1 MGDMQQAKNKN
12 TAGVIILALS
22 ALGIVLSLYLAYL
35 YYSKATAVFCTAGS
49 GCDTIRESSYSA
61 ILGVPVALLGVI
73 GYSLIF
79 ALSIAS
85 IKGKNQWFLLYLASL
100 AGFAFSAYL
109 TYIELFVIH
118 AICFYCLIS
127 AVIITALLIILLLK
141 KPPQSPAYSSL
152 KLITLSVMVLG
163 VVLLGSFFIQ
173 SRELRAGSSTFQVGL
188 AKHLGGMG
196 ATMYGSFQCPHCTTQ
211 KLLFGK
217 DAFKYVNYVECHP
230 RGENANTA
238 LCYAKGIHNY
248 PTWEIN
254 GQFLMGAKSLQE
266 LARISEYKPDNVG
279 KGTDK

>member
-1 MGDMQQAKNKN
+1 MRAKN
-12 TAGVIILALS
+12 TSGVIILVLS
-22 ALGIVLSLYLAYL
+22 ALGIAVSLYLTYL
-35 YYSKATAVFCTAGS
+35 YHSKAVAAFCTAGS
-49 GCDTIRESSYSA
+49 GCDTVRESSYSA

-79 ALSIAS
+79 ALSLTS
-85 IKGKNQWFLLYLASL
+85 KGRDRWLLLYLVSL
-100 AGFAFSAYL
+100 AGFVFSAYL
-109 TYIELFVIH
+109 TYIEIFVLH

-127 AVIITALLIILLLK
+127 AVIITVILLILLLK
-141 KPPQSPAYSSL
+141 KPVQAPSFSSP
-152 KLITLSVMVLG
+152 KLITLSV
-163 VVLLGSFFIQ
+163 VVLVVVLFGSFFIQ
-173 SRELRAGSSTFQVGL
+173 SNEFGAGSNTFQVGL
-188 AKHLGGMG
+188 AKHLGEMG

-254 GQFLMGAKSLQE
+254 GQFYLGAKSLQE
-266 LARISEYKPDNVG
+266 LARLSGYKPDSVEE
-279 KGTDK
+279 GTDK